1 MAIQKETKNLPLVAQ
16 ISKVMNSFPRALA
29 PPLLLGDE
37 GTFTYRKH
45 PYTQKN
51 IPNVN
56 TYMNVFFFSYIYKP
70 ATSSHPKPELF
81 GTTTLTLLLTG
92 S

>member
-1 MAIQKETKNLPLVAQ
+1 MAIQKETKNLPLVTQ
-16 ISKVMNSFPRALA
+16 ISQVMNPFTRALT
-29 PPLLLGDE
+29 PPFIGRRRDFYIPKTPSHL
-37 GTFTYRKH
+37 
-45 PYTQKN
+45 KN

-56 TYMNVFFFSYIYKP
+56 TYMNVFFISYIYKP

-81 GTTTLTLLLTG
+81 GTTTLTLPLTG